1 MHLHI
6 VSREQAKSSGLKRY
20 FLGEPCVRG
29 QLAQRMVSTGA
40 CLCVE
45 CKAFYAANAK
55 AVRLANPEA
64 DSERRRKARQAKPEQ
79 YRQRQREK
87 YARTREKVLQKAK
100 ERYWADPAAAS
111 AKSKKHWAENRDEI
125 GAKRRAQYAADGHAQ
140 RQSAI
145 QYYAGNKARI
155 AERRKSYYEANRDLF
170 RAHGSKYRAVRRE
183 RMPCWF
189 GELDEFVA
197 RECFSLADDREAA
210 TGIEWHVDH
219 VIPLRA
225 RKASGLHC
233 AANLQVIPE
242 VLNLTKHNRMVMA
255 EPDEWLR
262 WL

>member
-6 VSREQAKSSGLKRY
+6 VSREQAKSFGLKRY
-20 FLGEPCVRG
+20 FPGEPCVRG
-29 QLAQRMVSTGA
+29 QFDQRLVSSGA
-40 CLCVE
+40 CLCPE
-45 CKAFYAANAK
+45 CKAVYAQSAK
-55 AVRLANPEA
+55 AKYQANPRAICEKVRQARLANPE
-64 DSERRRKARQAKPEQ
+64 KH
-79 YRQRQREK
+79 RQRQREK
-87 YARTREKVLQKAK
+87 YARTRTDVLQKAK

-111 AKSKKHWAENRDEI
+111 ARQRERWSENRDEI
-125 GAKRRAQYAADGHAQ
+125 GDKRRAQYAADGHAR
-140 RQSAI
+140 RQSALR
-145 QYYAGNKARI
+145 YYADNKARV

-170 RAHGSKYRAVRRE
+170 RAHGSKYRAVKRE

-189 GELDEFVA
+189 GELDEFVT
-197 RECFSLADDREAA
+197 RECFSLAADREAA

-219 VIPLRA
+219 IIPLRA

-255 EPDEWLR
+255 EPDEWLA